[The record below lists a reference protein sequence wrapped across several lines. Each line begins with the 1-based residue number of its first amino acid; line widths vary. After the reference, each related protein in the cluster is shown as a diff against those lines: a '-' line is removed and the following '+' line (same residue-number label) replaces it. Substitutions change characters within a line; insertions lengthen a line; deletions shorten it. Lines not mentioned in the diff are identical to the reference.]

1 MISKTPETPIEVV
14 KEGETN
20 HKVQSSNLK
29 VKSNHK
35 VQSSKF
41 KFQSKESSNLKVQS
55 KLKALLSSTYFGPI
69 QWYQKLNRYDECLIE
84 RHESFI
90 KQTYRNRMI
99 IPTTNGPLSL
109 TIPTNHD
116 ISLSMKDIRISDHAN
131 WRHVHW
137 NALLSAYGESPFF
150 EYYQDDIRPFYEKK
164 YEFLFDFNMETTEKM
179 IELLDIRPKISI
191 TEAYIQSKE
200 LKEEDEIK
208 DFRDAIRPKKPLPDA
223 EFAPQRYYQV
233 YEQKYG
239 FQPNMS
245 ILDLLFNEGN
255 EAIFYL

>member
-1 MISKTPETPIEVV
+1 M
-14 KEGETN
+14 
-20 HKVQSSNLK
+20 L
-29 VKSNHK
+29 
-35 VQSSKF
+35 
-41 KFQSKESSNLKVQS
+41 
-55 KLKALLSSTYFGPI
+55 
-69 QWYQKLNRYDECLIE
+69 
-84 RHESFI
+84 
-90 KQTYRNRMI
+90 
-99 IPTTNGPLSL
+99 IPTTNGPLAL

-150 EYYQDDIRPFYEKK
+150 EYYQDDIRPFFEKK

-233 YEQKYG
+233 YEQKHG
-239 FQPNMS
+239 FLPNMS

>member
-1 MISKTPETPIEVV
+1 
-14 KEGETN
+14 
-20 HKVQSSNLK
+20 
-29 VKSNHK
+29 
-35 VQSSKF
+35 
-41 KFQSKESSNLKVQS
+41 
-55 KLKALLSSTYFGPI
+55 
-69 QWYQKLNRYDECLIE
+69 
-84 RHESFI
+84 
-90 KQTYRNRMI
+90 MI
-99 IPTTNGPLSL
+99 IPTTNGPLAL
-109 TIPTNHD
+109 IIPTNHNT
-116 ISLSMKDIRISDHAN
+116 SLAMKDIRISDHAN

-164 YEFLFDFNMETTEKM
+164 YEFLFDFNMEITEKM

-191 TEAYIQSKE
+191 TDEYILSKERKGENEELKGEYEAFCGITDHKVQSSNLKVQSSNLKVQSK
-200 LKEEDEIK
+200 DVQSIV

-223 EFAPQRYYQV
+223 EFTPQRYYQV

>member
-1 MISKTPETPIEVV
+1 M
-14 KEGETN
+14 
-20 HKVQSSNLK
+20 
-29 VKSNHK
+29 
-35 VQSSKF
+35 
-41 KFQSKESSNLKVQS
+41 
-55 KLKALLSSTYFGPI
+55 KALLSSTYFGPI

-84 RHESFI
+84 HHESFI

-109 TIPTNHD
+109 TIPTNHNT
-116 ISLSMKDIRISDHAN
+116 SLAMKDIRISDHAN

-150 EYYQDDIRPFYEKK
+150 EYYQDDIRPFFEKK
-164 YEFLFDFNMETTEKM
+164 YEFLFDFNMETTQKM

-191 TEAYIQSKE
+191 TEEYIQSKE
-200 LKEEDEIK
+200 LKGESEEQDGESEAFDSMANHKVQSSNLKVQSIV

-223 EFAPQRYYQV
+223 EFVPQRYYQV

>member
-1 MISKTPETPIEVV
+1 M
-14 KEGETN
+14 
-20 HKVQSSNLK
+20 
-29 VKSNHK
+29 
-35 VQSSKF
+35 
-41 KFQSKESSNLKVQS
+41 
-55 KLKALLSSTYFGPI
+55 

-99 IPTTNGPLSL
+99 IATTNGPLSL

-116 ISLSMKDIRISDHAN
+116 TSMAMKDIRISDHAN

-164 YEFLFDFNMETTEKM
+164 YDFLFDFNMEIMEKM
-179 IELLDIRPKISI
+179 IELLDIRPKIMV
-191 TEAYIQSKE
+191 T
-200 LKEEDEIK
+200 DEYFPK
-208 DFRDAIRPKKPLPDA
+208 GKGNSATLDGESPTQHSTLNTQCVDFRDVIRPKKPLPDPD
-223 EFAPQRYYQV
+223 FTPKRYYQV
-233 YEQKYG
+233 YEQKHG
-239 FQPNMS
+239 FLPNMS

-255 EAIFYL
+255 EAIFHL

>member
-1 MISKTPETPIEVV
+1 M
-14 KEGETN
+14 
-20 HKVQSSNLK
+20 
-29 VKSNHK
+29 
-35 VQSSKF
+35 
-41 KFQSKESSNLKVQS
+41 
-55 KLKALLSSTYFGPI
+55 KAFLSSTYFGPI

-109 TIPTNHD
+109 TIPTNHNT
-116 ISLSMKDIRISDHAN
+116 SLAMKDIRISDHAN

-150 EYYQDDIRPFYEKK
+150 EYYQDDIRPFFEKK
-164 YEFLFDFNMETTEKM
+164 YEFLFDFNMETTQKM

-191 TEAYIQSKE
+191 TEEYVLSEERRVKSEESEERRTKSEKFDSFANHKVQSSNLKVQSKE
-200 LKEEDEIK
+200 VQSIV

>member
-1 MISKTPETPIEVV
+1 M
-14 KEGETN
+14 
-20 HKVQSSNLK
+20 
-29 VKSNHK
+29 
-35 VQSSKF
+35 
-41 KFQSKESSNLKVQS
+41 
-55 KLKALLSSTYFGPI
+55 KALLSSTYFGPI

-99 IPTTNGPLSL
+99 IPTTNGPLAL
-109 TIPTNHD
+109 IIPTNHNT
-116 ISLSMKDIRISDHAN
+116 SLAMKDIRISDHAN

-164 YEFLFDFNMETTEKM
+164 YEFLFDFNMEITEKM

-191 TEAYIQSKE
+191 TDEYILSKERKGENEELKGEYEAFCGITDHKVQSSNLKVQSSNLKVQSK
-200 LKEEDEIK
+200 DVQSIV
-208 DFRDAIRPKKPLPDA
+208 DFRDAIRPKKLLPDA
-223 EFAPQRYYQV
+223 EFTPQRYYQV

>member
-1 MISKTPETPIEVV
+1 
-14 KEGETN
+14 
-20 HKVQSSNLK
+20 
-29 VKSNHK
+29 
-35 VQSSKF
+35 
-41 KFQSKESSNLKVQS
+41 
-55 KLKALLSSTYFGPI
+55 
-69 QWYQKLNRYDECLIE
+69 
-84 RHESFI
+84 
-90 KQTYRNRMI
+90 MI

-200 LKEEDEIK
+200 LEEEDEIK

-233 YEQKYG
+233 YEQKHG
-239 FQPNMS
+239 FLPNMS

>member
-1 MISKTPETPIEVV
+1 M
-14 KEGETN
+14 
-20 HKVQSSNLK
+20 
-29 VKSNHK
+29 
-35 VQSSKF
+35 
-41 KFQSKESSNLKVQS
+41 
-55 KLKALLSSTYFGPI
+55 KALLSSTYFGPI

-90 KQTYRNRMI
+90 KQTYRNRML

-109 TIPTNHD
+109 TIPTNHNT
-116 ISLSMKDIRISDHAN
+116 SLAMKDIRISDHAN

-164 YEFLFDFNMETTEKM
+164 YEFLFDFNMEITEKM
-179 IELLDIRPKISI
+179 IELLDIRPKISV
-191 TEAYIQSKE
+191 TSEYIQNEELKVKSIESEELKVKSEEFNDLANHKVQSSNHKVQSKE
-200 LKEEDEIK
+200 VQSIV
-208 DFRDAIRPKKPLPDA
+208 DFREAIRPKKPLPDA
-223 EFAPQRYYQV
+223 EFESKRYYQV
-233 YEQKYG
+233 YEQKFG